1 MNEVATEKQSFFAR
15 IITFFK
21 QVLAEFKKVRR
32 PSWEELGKM
41 FLTVITFLVI
51 VMVFVGILDLV
62 FGQLVFWIFG

>member
-32 PSWEELGKM
+32 PSWEELGQM